1 MLEVVFQVNAHP
13 DWIPSTKETLANHF
27 EELGAMHFLEVETKP
42 SAFILTSY
50 LFAPDGSV
58 VKFNRLSKP
67 YLNKFRDTQ
76 IISVKEYFPQQLGF

>member
-13 DWIPSTKETLANHF
+13 DWISSAKETLANHF
-27 EELGAMHFLEVETKP
+27 EELGTMQFSKVETK
-42 SAFILTSY
+42 SNAFILTSY
-50 LFAPDGSV
+50 IFAPDGSV

-76 IISVKEYFPQQLGF
+76 IISIKEYFPQQLGF